1 MEETSQRPSTPKSP
15 AWSNQDLRDDPH
27 AVVDKAG
34 RVRAM
39 FGAIAHRYDLN
50 NRLHSFGCDQRW
62 RRAAVAMAEP
72 VAGDA
77 ILDVAC
83 GTGDLARLFVDA
95 DAGSV
100 IGVDFTPEMLAI
112 ARSKGGGV
120 EYQQGDA
127 MELAFPDGSVD
138 IVSIAFG
145 LRNVQDPQAAISEFR
160 RVLRPGGRLVILE
173 FSRPRNRVLAALN
186 DLYARHIMPRT
197 AAWIAGDSSGAYRYL
212 PRSVDTFLDPDALA
226 TLVRR
231 TGFTQL
237 DQRHLTFGVCTITL
251 AQ

>member
-1 MEETSQRPSTPKSP
+1 
-15 AWSNQDLRDDPH
+15 
-27 AVVDKAG
+27 
-34 RVRAM
+34 M

-62 RRAAVAMAEP
+62 RRAAVAMAAPRES
-72 VAGDA
+72 DA
-77 ILDVAC
+77 VVDVAC
-83 GTGDLARLFVDA
+83 GTGDLARLFA
-95 DAGSV
+95 DAGVGSV

-112 ARSKGGGV
+112 ACSKGGGV
-120 EYQQGDA
+120 EYREGDA
-127 MELAFPDGSVD
+127 MRLAIPDDSAD

-145 LRNVQDPQAAISEFR
+145 LRNVQDPKMAIAEFR

-173 FSRPRNRVLAALN
+173 FSRPGNRVMAAAN
-186 DLYARHIMPRT
+186 DLYSRHIMPRT

-226 TLVRR
+226 ALVQDAGFAHLTQRR
-231 TGFTQL
+231 
-237 DQRHLTFGVCTITL
+237 LTFGVCTITL